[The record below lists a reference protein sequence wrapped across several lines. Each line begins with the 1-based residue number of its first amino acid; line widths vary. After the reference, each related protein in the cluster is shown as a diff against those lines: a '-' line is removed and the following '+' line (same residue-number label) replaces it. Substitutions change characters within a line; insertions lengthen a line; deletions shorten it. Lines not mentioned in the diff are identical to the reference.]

1 MIANRQQG
9 LVTAYAFIAALIAV
23 FFLLVFTG
31 LCEFIPWIRLR
42 PPENLIPYC
51 LAVFVGMLVSLGG
64 IRKRGYNLHLMGFF
78 AGMSLALRQVF
89 HVSAFLFGLM
99 FVLKDHANS
108 RIFFGSYLVILGVYL
123 TQLHRVLPAKL
134 ANWLFGSA
142 SQMPTLFVGSS
153 LDLDNL
159 DDWISN
165 RGYLGVRAV
174 GLLSD
179 DPPSRADS
187 VIAPYQGKVAQL
199 REVIRRSNARQVVLL
214 KWMADTEA
222 LERII
227 EDCEAEGCRFLIHN
241 DLQSRFARPL
251 IPVKEGGRDFL
262 SLKEEPLEDPINR
275 SIKRMMDIAISLPVV
290 LLVLPPLCVL
300 VWAVQRVQARGPLFF
315 VRSRGGKNRTEFN
328 MLKFR
333 SMYVTNRN
341 VNQQAT
347 AQDDRIYPLG
357 RFLRKSSLDEFPQF
371 VNVLFGEMSVVGP
384 RPHLPQHDTE
394 FSLIS
399 NAYRVRALVKPGITG
414 LAQVNGYRGEI
425 TEPEKLHRRVHWDLV
440 YVSEWSLGLDLQ
452 IVLRTALQV
461 AIPPPAAY

>member
-9 LVTAYAFIAALIAV
+9 LVNAYAVIVALIAV
-23 FFLLVFTG
+23 FFLLVYTG
-31 LCEFIPWIRLR
+31 LVEYLPWIHLS

-51 LAVFVGMLVSLGG
+51 TAVFVGMLISVGG
-64 IRKRGYNLHLMGFF
+64 LRKRGYSLYLMGWF
-78 AGMSLALRQVF
+78 AGANLALRQIF
-89 HVSAFLFGLM
+89 HVSGCLFGLM
-99 FVLKDHANS
+99 FVLKDHTNS
-108 RIFFGSYLVILGVYL
+108 RLFFGSYLLFLGIYL
-123 TQLHRVLPAKL
+123 VQLHRVFPSTL
-134 ANWLFGSA
+134 ANWLFGRT
-142 SQMPTLFVGSS
+142 SQMPTLFIGSAR
-153 LDLDNL
+153 DLFDL

-165 RGYLGVRAV
+165 RGHLGIRSV
-174 GLLSD
+174 GLVSD
-179 DPPSRADS
+179 EPPTRADTA
-187 VIAPYQGKVAQL
+187 IAPYLGKVAQL
-199 REVIRRSNARQVVLL
+199 REVIRSAKVRQVVLL

-251 IPVKEGGRDFL
+251 IPIKEGGRDFL

-275 SIKRMMDIAISLPVV
+275 ATKRLMDIAISLPVV
-290 LLVLPPLCVL
+290 LLVLPPLCL
-300 VWAVQRVQARGPLFF
+300 FVWAVQCIQAPGPLFF
-315 VRSRGGKNRTEFN
+315 VRPRGGKNRTEFN

-333 SMYVTNRN
+333 SMYVSNRN
-341 VNQQAT
+341 INQQAT
-347 AQDDRIYPLG
+347 ANDDRIYPLG

-440 YVSEWSLGLDLQ
+440 YVSEWSLGMDLH
-452 IVLRTALQV
+452 IVVRTAIQV
-461 AIPPPAAY
+461 VRPPSAAY